1 MDTLSAQDELAFI
14 RKVMSDSR
22 SAITDDGKPTMVW
35 GVIVA
40 IGMGLSYIEALTDI
54 ELYVGWMW
62 IGLSV
67 LGWAYVLWYKNTKV
81 RKQQTSTFAGKVL
94 ASLWGSV
101 GVTIGLVVSLT
112 LLSRSLDLEFIVHPI
127 ATTAIIAL
135 ILGIAYY
142 LNGVITGLNWLR
154 NIAYGWWVAGI
165 YMFLFP
171 SIHVLGIYFVLV
183 IVFQIIPGYV
193 LYRSVHKGAQIS

>member
-1 MDTLSAQDELAFI
+1 MDTLSAQDELAYI
-14 RKVMSDSR
+14 RKVMADSR
-22 SAITDDGKPTMVW
+22 QAISDDGKPTIVW
-35 GVIVA
+35 GIIVA
-40 IGMGLSYIEALTDI
+40 LGIALTYIEALTDT

-62 IGLSV
+62 LALSV
-67 LGWAYVLWYKNTKV
+67 LGWLYIIYYKKTKIS
-81 RKQQTSTFAGKVL
+81 KQPTQTLAGKVL

-112 LLSRSLDLEFIVHPI
+112 LLSRALDMEFIVHPI
-127 ATTAIIAL
+127 AITAIIAL

-154 NIAYGWWVAGI
+154 NIAYGWWAAGI

-183 IVFQIIPGYV
+183 IGFQIIPGYV
-193 LYRSVHKGAQIS
+193 LYRNAHKGIQAP